1 MTRIIRTL
9 LIVIMMVASNVVAI
23 AQQPNRQQQVSREQ
37 LAEIEAKHIAHE
49 LAFSDAVSGKFVAT
63 YCNYKKD
70 IWALGP
76 RLRPN
81 RRGGASEQDN
91 EERIKQRFARSE
103 KILNI
108 RQKYYKE
115 YSKFLTQTQIEKV
128 YEQERMLMK
137 RHAKRGKRWQ
147 PLNNTTYETPVFSV
161 LLYAEYSW
169 LGRRFCTRNRI
180 F

>member
-1 MTRIIRTL
+1 MTCIIRTL

-81 RRGGASEQDN
+81 RRGRASEQDN

-137 RHAKRGKRWQ
+137 RHAKRGKKMA
-147 PLNNTTYETPVFSV
+147 TPK
-161 LLYAEYSW
+161 
-169 LGRRFCTRNRI
+169 
-180 F
+180 

>member
-81 RRGGASEQDN
+81 RRGRASEQDN

-115 YSKFLTQTQIEKV
+115 YSKFLTQAQIEKV

-137 RHAKRGKRWQ
+137 RHAKRGKKMA
-147 PLNNTTYETPVFSV
+147 TPK
-161 LLYAEYSW
+161 
-169 LGRRFCTRNRI
+169 
-180 F
+180 

>member
-70 IWALGP
+70 IWL
-76 RLRPN
+76 
-81 RRGGASEQDN
+81 
-91 EERIKQRFARSE
+91 
-103 KILNI
+103 
-108 RQKYYKE
+108 
-115 YSKFLTQTQIEKV
+115 
-128 YEQERMLMK
+128 
-137 RHAKRGKRWQ
+137 
-147 PLNNTTYETPVFSV
+147 
-161 LLYAEYSW
+161 
-169 LGRRFCTRNRI
+169 
-180 F
+180 

>member
-91 EERIKQRFARSE
+91 EKRIKQRFARSE

-115 YSKFLTQTQIEKV
+115 YSKFLTQAQIEKV

-137 RHAKRGKRWQ
+137 RHAKRGKKMA
-147 PLNNTTYETPVFSV
+147 TPK
-161 LLYAEYSW
+161 
-169 LGRRFCTRNRI
+169 
-180 F
+180 

>member
-49 LAFSDAVSGKFVAT
+49 LAFSDAVSGKFFAT

-91 EERIKQRFARSE
+91 EERIKQRFAMSE
-103 KILNI
+103 KNLNI

-137 RHAKRGKRWQ
+137 RHGKRGKKMA
-147 PLNNTTYETPVFSV
+147 TPK
-161 LLYAEYSW
+161 
-169 LGRRFCTRNRI
+169 
-180 F
+180 

>member
-81 RRGGASEQDN
+81 RRGRASEQDN
-91 EERIKQRFARSE
+91 EERIKQRFAMSE

-128 YEQERMLMK
+128 YEQERMLIK
-137 RHAKRGKRWQ
+137 RHAKRGKKMA
-147 PLNNTTYETPVFSV
+147 TPK
-161 LLYAEYSW
+161 
-169 LGRRFCTRNRI
+169 
-180 F
+180 

>member
-81 RRGGASEQDN
+81 CRGGASEQDN

-137 RHAKRGKRWQ
+137 RHAKRGKKMA
-147 PLNNTTYETPVFSV
+147 TPK
-161 LLYAEYSW
+161 
-169 LGRRFCTRNRI
+169 
-180 F
+180 

>member
-1 MTRIIRTL
+1 
-9 LIVIMMVASNVVAI
+9 MVASNVVAI

-81 RRGGASEQDN
+81 RRGRASEQDN
-91 EERIKQRFARSE
+91 EERIKQRFAMSE

-137 RHAKRGKRWQ
+137 RHAKRGKKMA
-147 PLNNTTYETPVFSV
+147 TPK
-161 LLYAEYSW
+161 
-169 LGRRFCTRNRI
+169 
-180 F
+180 

>member
-91 EERIKQRFARSE
+91 EKRIKQRFARSE

-115 YSKFLTQTQIEKV
+115 YSKFLTQAQIEKV

-147 PLNNTTYETPVFSV
+147 PLNNTTYETQVFSV

>member
-81 RRGGASEQDN
+81 RGGRASEQDN

-128 YEQERMLMK
+128 YEQVRMLK
-137 RHAKRGKRWQ
+137 
-147 PLNNTTYETPVFSV
+147 
-161 LLYAEYSW
+161 
-169 LGRRFCTRNRI
+169 
-180 F
+180 